1 MGFVKGMITGV
12 LIVAGAV
19 VGAAVIG
26 VIKDEKKEKEEMK
39 KAAEE
44 IDKENEEYCKAY
56 EGGMKSFTKHVG
68 RKVDKMA
75 SSL

>member
-12 LIVAGAV
+12 LVIAGAV

-44 IDKENEEYCKAY
+44 MDKIFEEDDKSY
-56 EGGMKSFTKHVG
+56 EKESELFEKHVG
-68 RKVDKMA
+68 RKMDKMA
-75 SSL
+75 AAL